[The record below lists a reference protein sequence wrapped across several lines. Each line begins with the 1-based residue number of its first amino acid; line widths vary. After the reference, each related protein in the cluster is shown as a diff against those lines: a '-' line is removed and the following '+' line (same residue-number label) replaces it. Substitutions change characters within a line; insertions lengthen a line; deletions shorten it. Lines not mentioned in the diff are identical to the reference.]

1 MGIDL
6 IDPPKESMG
15 NRSKSNGRSST
26 FMLNFPQ
33 APPKGD
39 HRWYLWDLLR
49 IMRLGWM
56 RIPLVYWD
64 ESTSLEWISNAYWL
78 FFFPPCPLA
87 EQQHLQKSLTGAQQI
102 GNEGMIHNDNFSYPW

>member
-33 APPKGD
+33 APPRVPLGSVED
-39 HRWYLWDLLR
+39 YAARLDEDSIGLL
-49 IMRLGWM
+49 G
-56 RIPLVYWD
+56 
-64 ESTSLEWISNAYWL
+64 
-78 FFFPPCPLA
+78 
-87 EQQHLQKSLTGAQQI
+87 
-102 GNEGMIHNDNFSYPW
+102 